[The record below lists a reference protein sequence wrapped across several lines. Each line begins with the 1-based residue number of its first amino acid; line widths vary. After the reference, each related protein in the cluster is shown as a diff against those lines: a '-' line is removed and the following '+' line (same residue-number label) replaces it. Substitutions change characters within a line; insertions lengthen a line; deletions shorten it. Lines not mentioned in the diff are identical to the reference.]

1 MIKGDEIIP
10 YTKKSSILFTFIFIF
25 ILIIP
30 IFGILLFA
38 DQPTGKQR
46 AIEFA
51 EKFQAD
57 SISCVL
63 ATRYIYKCTM
73 LKSNI
78 LYSVE
83 CWNDGCALR

>member
-1 MIKGDEIIP
+1 MTKGNIDL
-10 YTKKSSILFTFIFIF
+10 Y
-25 ILIIP
+25 ILIILIP
-30 IFGILLFA
+30 IIFGILLFA

-57 SISCVL
+57 SISCVST
-63 ATRYIYKCTM
+63 TRYIYKCTM

-83 CWNDGCALR
+83 CWNDGCVLR